1 MAMSQRNVERAIGRL
16 VTDEK
21 FRRRF
26 ESDPV
31 NTLEE
36 MSATGAELTDV
47 EKRALAGLDARLLAR
62 FADAIDPRLQKI
74 CLTEERT
81 DGPLPH

>member
-1 MAMSQRNVERAIGRL
+1 MSQRNVERVIGRL

-31 NTLEE
+31 KTLEE
-36 MSATGAELTDV
+36 MAAAGAELTDV
-47 EKRALAGLDARLLAR
+47 EKRALAGLDARVVAR

-74 CLTEERT
+74 CLTEDRS
-81 DGPLPH
+81 DGPLLH

>member
-1 MAMSQRNVERAIGRL
+1 MSQRNVERVIGRL

-31 NTLEE
+31 KTLEE
-36 MSATGAELTDV
+36 MAATGAELTDV
-47 EKRALAGLDARLLAR
+47 EKRALAGLDARLVAR
-62 FADAIDPRLQKI
+62 FAGAIDPRLQKI
-74 CLTEERT
+74 CLTEDRA

>member
-1 MAMSQRNVERAIGRL
+1 MSQRNVERVIGRL
-16 VTDEK
+16 VTDET

-31 NTLEE
+31 KTLEE
-36 MSATGAELTDV
+36 MAATGAELTDV
-47 EKRALAGLDARLLAR
+47 EKRALAGLDARILAR

-74 CLTEERT
+74 CLTEDRS
-81 DGPLPH
+81 DGPRLH

>member
-1 MAMSQRNVERAIGRL
+1 MSQRNVERVIGRL

-31 NTLEE
+31 KTLEE
-36 MSATGAELTDV
+36 MAATGAELTDV
-47 EKRALAGLDARLLAR
+47 EKRALAGLDSRLVAR

-74 CLTEERT
+74 CLTEDRS